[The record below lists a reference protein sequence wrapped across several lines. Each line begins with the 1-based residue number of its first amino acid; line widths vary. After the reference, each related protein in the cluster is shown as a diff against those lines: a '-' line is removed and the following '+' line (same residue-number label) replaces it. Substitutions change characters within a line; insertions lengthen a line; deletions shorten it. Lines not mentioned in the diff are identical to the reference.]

1 VSVVVDAATEAQRRA
16 ASPSASAWVAAS
28 AGSGK
33 TKVLTDRVLNLLLEG
48 TAPSRILCLTFTK
61 AAAAEMA
68 IRLGDR
74 LRHWATK
81 PDDEVEKSLADLTGA
96 PVEPDLAARARQLF
110 ARVLDAPGGIR
121 IQTIHSFCQSLL
133 ARFPLEAGV
142 VPHFELL
149 DERGEVD
156 LLAEAREAVLR
167 TARDGADPT
176 LAAALMEATR
186 HTNEDGFAEVLQ
198 EVLAERGKLRLLLAH
213 GGIEAVRKRLAAALG
228 VDPALRAESIIAAA
242 GLEMTFDG
250 VGLRRAAD
258 ALLRGSEPEQ
268 ERGRKLAD
276 WLSDPAGRESGFT
289 RYVSAFV
296 KADGEIVARLC
307 NNPTEQR
314 CPGTRAILQR
324 EAERI
329 LAATAALRA
338 RSLFDA
344 SSALIRLGAGVLEA
358 YEHEKR
364 LRAALDFDDLIARAR
379 GLLERP
385 GIAPWVLFKLDGGID
400 HILVDEAQDTNLDQW
415 RIVQALADEFF
426 AGAGARE
433 HRRTI
438 FAVGDK
444 KQSIFGFQGAQPEE
458 FTAMHTYFAA
468 RTEHAK
474 AGAGIEAERV
484 PPLVK
489 VPLNISFR
497 STSAVLAAVDLVFG
511 AGGPG
516 ADGVAEADYIRHVAS
531 REGQAGRVELWPL
544 VPRPEPVEE
553 ERWALPLERPT
564 PPLPRTRLATEIART
579 VRRWID
585 DGEML
590 PARGRPIRA
599 GDVMILV
606 RRRNALVADLV
617 RALRQE
623 RVPVAGVDRMRLA
636 RELAVEDLV
645 ALAEFLLTLED
656 DLGLA
661 VVLKGPLFGLDDDDL
676 FALCHARQGTLWDEL
691 RRRADERPRWTR
703 AAMLLSELLARADF
717 VPPYELFA
725 EVLGARGGR
734 KAMLGRLGTESGDAL
749 DEFLAL
755 ALRYERSNVPSLQG
769 FLHWLRSG
777 EIELKR
783 ELEQRGRD
791 EVRIMTVH
799 GAKGL
804 QAPIVILPDT
814 TSVAQLPVP
823 LRWTDDGL
831 LLWCPNK
838 DCDAPLARTARA
850 GAERQRD
857 REYRRL
863 LYVAMTRAED
873 RLYVVG
879 CANGRSEPESC
890 WYQLARRALV
900 PVATPLS
907 FDKGEGWSGEM
918 LRLEN
923 PQTARAKTD
932 AVAPLLAVPTELPF
946 WARERPRPEPVPSR
960 PLAPSQPGW
969 AEPAAR
975 SPLEPGGARAADGVK
990 RGLLVHR
997 LLQALPELPRAAR
1010 GEACRRYLARPAHLL
1025 DAEEQAAIAQETL
1038 AVLDDPGFA
1047 PLFGPG
1053 SLAEVPIVGLVG
1065 EHAVAGQIDRLV
1077 VLPGEVLIV
1086 DYKTLRPPPAREA
1099 DIPEAYLRQ
1108 LALYAGAVARIWPDR
1123 PVRAALLWTD
1133 GPRLMGVSH
1142 ALLTGWIP

>member
-1 VSVVVDAATEAQRRA
+1 MSVVGEATRAQRRA
-16 ASPSASAWVAAS
+16 ASPSVSAWVAAS

-48 TAPSRILCLTFTK
+48 TPPSRILCLTFTK

-74 LRHWATK
+74 LRRWATK
-81 PDDEVEKSLADLTGA
+81 PDEEVDESLHDLTGA
-96 PVEPDLAARARQLF
+96 PVEPDLTMRARQLF

-133 ARFPLEAGV
+133 ARFPIEAGV

-149 DERGEVD
+149 DERGEAD

-167 TARDGADPT
+167 AARDGGDPT
-176 LAAALMEATR
+176 LAAALMEVTR
-186 HTNEDGFAEVLQ
+186 HTYEDGFAEVL
-198 EVLAERGKLRLLLAH
+198 EAVLAERGKLRRLLAQ
-213 GGIEAVRKRLAAALG
+213 GGIEAVRARLAAALD
-228 VDPALRAESIIAAA
+228 VDPAATDERLVAAA
-242 GLEMTFDG
+242 CIEAAFDG
-250 VGLRRAAD
+250 AGLRRAAS
-258 ALLRGSEPEQ
+258 ALLAGSESEKK
-268 ERGRKLAD
+268 RGGKLAA
-276 WLSDPAGRESGFT
+276 WLGDPARRAAGFA
-289 RYVSAFV
+289 RYVSAFL
-296 KADGEIVARLC
+296 KADGEIRSRFCNKSTERLHA
-307 NNPTEQR
+307 
-314 CPGTRAILQR
+314 GTGAILQS
-324 EAERI
+324 EAER
-329 LAATAALRA
+329 LFAVASARRARFLFEASAALT
-338 RSLFDA
+338 
-344 SSALIRLGAGVLEA
+344 RLGAAVLDA

-379 GLLERP
+379 TLLERP

-426 AGAGARE
+426 AGAGARKE
-433 HRRTI
+433 KRTI

-444 KQSIFGFQGAQPEE
+444 KQSIFGFQGAEPEE
-458 FTAMHTYFAA
+458 FTAMHAYFAA

-497 STSAVLAAVDLVFG
+497 STAAVLAAVDRVFG

-516 ADGVAEADYIRHVAS
+516 ADGVAEADYISHIAS
-531 REGQAGRVELWPL
+531 REGQTGRVEIWPL
-544 VPRPEPVEE
+544 VPRPESVEE
-553 ERWALPLERPT
+553 ERWALPLERPA

-579 VRRWID
+579 IRRWID
-585 DGEML
+585 DGEVL
-590 PARGRPIRA
+590 PARDRPLRA

-676 FALCHARQGTLWDEL
+676 LALCHARRGTLWDEL
-691 RRRADERPRWTR
+691 RRRADERPRWR
-703 AAMLLSELLARADF
+703 EAATLLGELLARADF

-734 KAMLGRLGTESGDAL
+734 RAVLARLGTEAGDAL

-769 FLHWLRSG
+769 FLHWLGSG

-791 EVRIMTVH
+791 EVRILTVH

-804 QAPIVILPDT
+804 QAPVVILPDT
-814 TSVAQLPVP
+814 TSVAQLPLP
-823 LRWTDDGL
+823 LRWTEDGL

-838 DCDAPLARTARA
+838 DCDAPIARTARA
-850 GAERQRD
+850 AAERQRD

-879 CANGRSEPESC
+879 CANGRAEPDSC
-890 WYQLARRALV
+890 WYQLVRRALA
-900 PVATPLS
+900 PVATVLP
-907 FDKGEGWSGEM
+907 FDKGEDWAGEA

-923 PQTARAKTD
+923 PQTAPPKAD
-932 AVAPLLAVPTELPF
+932 EVAPLLAVETELPG
-946 WARERPRPEPVPSR
+946 WALERPRPEPIPSR

-969 AEPAAR
+969 TEPAAR
-975 SPLEPGGARAADGVK
+975 SPLEPGGARAADGLK

-997 LLQALPELPRAAR
+997 LLQALPELPPAAR
-1010 GEACRRYLARPAHLL
+1010 GESCRRYLARPAHLL
-1025 DAEEQAAIAQETL
+1025 DEQEQAAIARETL
-1038 AVLDDPGFA
+1038 AVLDDPAFA

-1053 SLAEVPIVGLVG
+1053 SLAEVPVVGLVG

-1077 VLPGEVLIV
+1077 VLREEVLIV
-1086 DYKTLRPPPAREA
+1086 DYKTLRPPPASESQ
-1099 DIPEAYLRQ
+1099 IPEAYLRQ
-1108 LALYAGAVARIWPDR
+1108 LALYAAAVGKIWPDR

-1142 ALLTGWIP
+1142 ALLAGRVP